1 MLYFILS
8 YRTIRYERAEN
19 EGLTIP
25 DFLRLLKRRAVPIL
39 LSMLACGILALFL
52 VLYILPAQY
61 TASTTFCV
69 RNRISYEDGITSA
82 DIAACESLT
91 EPCMALISGS
101 QTMTLAAQDF
111 DGLSASDLSAMISF
125 EDMGAGVFRMSVA
138 DGNAGRAQAVAVRV
152 CEEAA
157 AQIPSSLNAGTLS
170 VIDGVTVTKDSPP
183 AVRGVLI
190 GLLAGFAVSAA
201 VTLLLDGRGS
211 RTARGEKDQNE
222 FV

>member
-1 MLYFILS
+1 M
-8 YRTIRYERAEN
+8 
-19 EGLTIP
+19 
-25 DFLRLLKRRAVPIL
+25 RAVSWRFS
-39 LSMLACGILALFL
+39 LSCIFA
-52 VLYILPAQY
+52 VQY

-91 EPCMALISGS
+91 GPCMALISGS
-101 QTMTLAAQDF
+101 QTMTLVAQDF

-138 DGNAGRAQAVAVRV
+138 DGNAGRRRRRLPCASARRRQP
-152 CEEAA
+152 E
-157 AQIPSSLNAGTLS
+157 IPSSLNAGTLS